1 MSHANRERGKP
12 PLRYRL
18 RSASRRRRGPKRLVA
33 ILALLAVPALA
44 FCGFSLWRGAQRA
57 QQDVERM
64 RASAD
69 KLQRQAAAFDLA
81 GAAATMT
88 QLRHDADDAR
98 DTTSGPLWAT
108 ATIVPVLG
116 DDVAAARN
124 VSSSVAGV
132 LDAAQPLE
140 QALPKLQRTKGQI
153 DVDALANI
161 AGAMP
166 RVSAAVSQADT
177 NVAVID
183 TSGLTPQLADG
194 VRTLSAQL
202 KVIRDPL
209 ANAVPGLQVLP
220 AMLGQTEPKQWLV
233 LLQQDAE
240 ARGTGGLVGAFA
252 VVTANHGKLTL
263 ETTAQRSA
271 LTTRQIPATAVP
283 QELRDLWGK
292 DITDWAG
299 LNLSPHFP
307 WTGQLVSAGWASKT
321 NSKVDYVVALDQY
334 SVAGVLAGTGPVQ
347 LGRDTVSSETAVN
360 YLSRVVYQRYPDYRD
375 VDRVTQALITETFG
389 RIAGGQLDLKNL
401 VKGVADQAG
410 QRRVLVWAA
419 DPNEELT
426 LQGLSVGGA
435 LPTNPGPFAMAV
447 VNNGGGNKMDAYLKV
462 HTDYQP
468 GTCAAGSRIGTMAVT
483 LQDIARPATLTRYQS
498 VRSDLLDKGIKKW
511 VVGSNRILLDLY
523 GPVGANAPLVT
534 VDGVR
539 QAPFVGA
546 DRGHA
551 VWRVIV
557 PIVPGQQRVV
567 RAVVVQ
573 PVNTQEGDA
582 PPKVMVQ
589 PMAIPAT
596 ATVGAAPNC
605 TD

>member
-64 RASAD
+64 RAATD

-116 DDVAAARN
+116 DDVGAARN
-124 VSSSVAGV
+124 VSSSVAGI

-153 DVDALANI
+153 DVDALADI

-166 RVSAAVSQADT
+166 RVSAAVSKADT

-202 KVIRDPL
+202 KHVRDPL

-220 AMLGQTEPKQWLV
+220 AMLGQNEPKQWLV

-252 VVTANHGKLTL
+252 LVTADHGRLTL
-263 ETTAQRSA
+263 DSTAQRAA
-271 LTTRQIPATAVP
+271 LSNRNIPARAVP

-292 DITDWAG
+292 DITEWAG
-299 LNLSPHFP
+299 LNLSPNFP
-307 WTGQLVSAGWASKT
+307 WTGQLVSAGWNSK
-321 NSKVDYVVALDQY
+321 NKSKVDYVAALDQY
-334 SVAGVLAGTGPVQ
+334 AVAALLAGTGPVQ
-347 LGRDTVSSETAVN
+347 IGKDTVSSQNAVG
-360 YLSRVVYQRYPDYRD
+360 YLSRGVYQRYPDYRD
-375 VDRVTQALITETFG
+375 VDRATQTLVSETFKRIEGG
-389 RIAGGQLDLKNL
+389 RLELEDL
-401 VKGVADQAG
+401 VKAIPDQAT
-410 QRRVLVWAA
+410 QRRMLVWAA

-435 LPTNPGPFAMAV
+435 LPSNPGPFAMAV

-468 GTCAAGSRIGTMAVT
+468 GACTAGSRIGTMAVT
-483 LQDIARPATLTRYQS
+483 LQDVARPAALTRYQS
-498 VRSDLLDKGIKKW
+498 VRSDLLNKGAKTW

-523 GPVGANAPLVT
+523 GPVGASAPLDT
-534 VDGVR
+534 VDGVA
-539 QAPFVGA
+539 QPPSIGT

-557 PIVPGQQRVV
+557 PILPGQKRVV

-573 PVNTQEGDA
+573 PVDAQEGDA
-582 PPKVMVQ
+582 APQVMVQ

-596 ATVGAAPNC
+596 ATLGKAPDC
-605 TD
+605 